1 MALLARPAGVV
12 FLASTV
18 MLIAGCESPQPAPA
32 VAPPPQVGIY
42 TVQARPLALSTE
54 LPGRTAAFQLAEVRP
69 QVSGIIRTRAFT
81 EGADVKAG
89 ETLYLIDAAS
99 YQAAHGAAKATL
111 ERAEANLLTA
121 APKARRYKELLAVE
135 GVSRQELEEAQAA
148 EAQARADVAVAK
160 AALESARINLAYTK
174 VTAPI
179 AGRIGRSNV
188 TAGALVT
195 AGQDS
200 ALATLQQLDP
210 MYVDLTQSG
219 EELMRLKKAL
229 QDGAMKKAA
238 GQARVALKLPDGST
252 YAQEGR
258 LQFVDARVDPGT
270 GNVTL
275 RAIFPNPKHDLM
287 PGMFVRAVIENGM
300 DEHAIVVPQQG
311 VTRNP
316 QGEATALVLNQKG
329 IVEQR
334 AIATSGTWKD
344 QWIVKSGLNE
354 GDRVIVEGLQKVQPG
369 APASVAPAKSA
380 AAVKPNP
387 AQ

>member
-89 ETLYLIDAAS
+89 ETLYVIDAAS
-99 YQAAHGAAKATL
+99 YQAAYGAAKATL

-160 AALESARINLAYTK
+160 AALESAGINLAYTK

-219 EELMRLKKAL
+219 EDLMRLKKAL
-229 QDGAMKKAA
+229 QDGALKKAT
-238 GQARVALKLPDGST
+238 GQARVALKLADGST

-300 DEHAIVVPQQG
+300 DEHAIAVPQQG

-334 AIATSGTWKD
+334 VIVTSGTWKD
-344 QWIVKSGLNE
+344 QWIVKSGLRE
-354 GDRVIVEGLQKVQPG
+354 GDRLIVEGLQKVQPG
-369 APASVAPAKSA
+369 APASVAPAKIA
-380 AAVKPNP
+380 EAVKPNP